1 MDMQSMDHAQH
12 LHDHAAQAS
21 PDSIGAFFHRL
32 LEAYVPRQQCMY
44 HEPDVI
50 WMHVVSDALITL
62 AFYSIPIALYYFVRR
77 RKDLSYNWM
86 FLLFAAFILFCG
98 TTHLFNIIS
107 IWHPVYRLDGL
118 VKLLTAL
125 VSVATAVALWPLIP
139 QALALPSPEQLRQSN
154 QKLQE
159 SYRSMETLNAKL
171 EVSNR
176 ELQDF
181 AFVASHDLQ
190 ESLRK
195 VTAFGDMLKSE
206 FGPALGETGADYLH
220 RMQSAARRMQTLISD
235 LLQLSR
241 VTSKAQPFTTVDLSQ
256 VAGDVLGDLEV
267 RLRQSGGA
275 VEVGALPTI
284 EADPLQMRQLLQNLI
299 GNAIKYARPEEPPRV
314 RVYTEAEPPGGKN
327 GRSVRL
333 CVADNGIGFEEKYV
347 DRIFTVFQ
355 RLHDRGA
362 YEGTGIGL
370 AICRKIAE
378 RHGGSITARSRPGEG
393 STFIVTLP
401 LKQTPRRNE
410 DGL

>member
-1 MDMQSMDHAQH
+1 MDQAQH
-12 LHDHAAQAS
+12 LHNHAAQAS
-21 PDSIGAFFHRL
+21 PESIGAFFHRL
-32 LEAYVPRQQCMY
+32 LEAYVPRQQCMF

-50 WMHVVSDALITL
+50 WMHVISDTLIAL
-62 AFYSIPIALYYFVRR
+62 AFYSIPIALYYFVRK

-98 TTHLFNIIS
+98 TTHVFNVIAV
-107 IWHPVYRLDGL
+107 WHPVYRLDG
-118 VKLLTAL
+118 VIKLLTAV
-125 VSVATAVALWPLIP
+125 VSVITAVVLWPLIP
-139 QALALPSPEQLRQSN
+139 RALALPSPEQLRQAN
-154 QKLQE
+154 QRLQE
-159 SYRSMETLNAKL
+159 SYQSLETLNAKL

-190 ESLRK
+190 EPLRK

-206 FGPALGETGADYLH
+206 FGAALGETGVDYLH

-256 VAGDVLGDLEV
+256 VASDVLNDLEV
-267 RLRQSGGA
+267 RLQQSGGN
-275 VEVGALPTI
+275 VELEPLPTI
-284 EADPLQMRQLLQNLI
+284 DADGLQMRQLLQNLI

-314 RVYTEAEPPGGKN
+314 RVYAEADPPGGK
-327 GRSVRL
+327 GRRFVRL
-333 CVADNGIGFEEKYV
+333 CVADNGIGFEEQYV

-355 RLHDRGA
+355 RLHERGV

-401 LKQTPRRNE
+401 FRQKPRRNE
-410 DGL
+410 AGS